1 MSLAL
6 AEKTEMYDT
15 DLGTEA
21 ADLLLSRMRFPQQVK
36 LSLEEIFDISSAI
49 DAVRA
54 SIVGIG
60 LDVQVKVLKE
70 VVEKIEAKLTL

>member
-15 DLGTEA
+15 DLGTES